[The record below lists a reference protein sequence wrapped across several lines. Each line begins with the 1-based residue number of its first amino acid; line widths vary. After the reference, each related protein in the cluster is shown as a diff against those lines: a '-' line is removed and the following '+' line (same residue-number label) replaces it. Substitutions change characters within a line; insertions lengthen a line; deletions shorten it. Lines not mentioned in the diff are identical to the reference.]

1 MPFAPRTLGRTGLRV
16 GPIGLASS
24 YGLRESGVERAFEQ
38 GCNYIYWGS
47 LRRRPFG
54 RALKHLCAT
63 RRDDV
68 VLVLQSYGRFR
79 WFVRRALESGLRRLG
94 TDHADV
100 LLLGMWNEPVKPAI
114 LEAAVRLRDQGKTRF
129 LAVST
134 HQRLQAARWLQGE
147 QPEIDVIHLRYN
159 AAHRGAET
167 EVFPHVKEDGPGL
180 VVFTATRWGSLCTPQ
195 PGIDRTPDGGDC
207 YRFVLSR
214 PEVDVCLSAPRDEVE
229 LDIGLAALQG
239 GPMSEDELIWMRD
252 VGDRLY
258 QARKGRGETGYMN
271 R

>member
-1 MPFAPRTLGRTGLRV
+1 MPFEKRTLGRTGLRV
-16 GPIGLASS
+16 GPLGLASS
-24 YGLRESGVERAFEQ
+24 YGLRETGVERAFER
-38 GCNYIYWGS
+38 GCNYLYWGS
-47 LRRRPFG
+47 VRRRPFG
-54 RALKHLCAT
+54 RALARLCAT

-79 WFVRRALESGLRRLG
+79 WLVRRALESGLRRLG

-100 LLLGMWNEPVKPAI
+100 LLLGMWNRPVKSAI
-114 LEAAVRLRDQGKTRF
+114 LETAVRLREEGKARF

-159 AAHRGAET
+159 AAHRGAEA

-180 VVFTATRWGSLCTPQ
+180 VVFTATRWGSLCKPR
-195 PGIDRTPDGGDC
+195 PGIERTPDGGDC

-214 PEVDVCLSAPRDEVE
+214 AEVDVCLSAPKDDVE
-229 LDIGLAALQG
+229 LDLGLAALDG
-239 GPMSEDELIWMRD
+239 GPMSEDELAWMRD

-258 QARKGRGETGYMN
+258 EARRGRGETGFLS